1 MKTKWYESEIKK
13 NVEERKRN
21 GKKERKIEER
31 DLSWKKYGRKKKEN
45 K

>member
-1 MKTKWYESEIKK
+1 MKKKWYESEIKK

-31 DLSWKKYGRKKKEN
+31 DLS
-45 K
+45 